1 MIKKTT
7 LLVLLCAV
15 VLAGVVYYFDW
26 KRGAKEKPPEDASK
40 LAFSIQADDI
50 SSFTLTHPADASEPP
65 IHFVKHGEIWQIE
78 QPLQTQAD
86 ASAVQTILD
95 ALASARVSQNE
106 PGSPD
111 RLKVYGLDP
120 PQLTIEFQLKNGAKH
135 SVKIGNKDFTGAS
148 VYAVVDAAP
157 DVALLPESLLVKTGK
172 PLKTL
177 RDPAVLHFVAGDVKS
192 FDLKNPSGQVSAAK
206 NKTNWEVTKPHSSLA
221 DESDVNVL
229 LTAISTAKMTSVVSE
244 TAENLG
250 KYGLAN
256 PSIAFTVTD
265 NKGTASTLAVGKKD
279 GSDYFARDSSRPTVF
294 HVNEA
299 LYKKLSENYKDLR
312 DKKLVSFDSDDVNRV
327 EIHNANGTVI
337 CVRKKDNPDEWLID
351 SPDAVKGKT
360 AASGKFFTPLVNA
373 RATEIEDHPA
383 PNVAAM
389 LAKPPIEVIL
399 TTKDAK
405 TLTIHISDNLS
416 GFVYIRTS
424 RGPEVYKVSSE
435 GLGDWN
441 FKPADLVF

>member
-15 VLAGVVYYFDW
+15 VLGGVVYYFDW
-26 KRGAKEKPPEDASK
+26 KRSAKEKPPEDGSK

-50 SSFTLTHPADASEPP
+50 SSFTLAHPANAPEPP

-78 QPLQTQAD
+78 EPLQTQAD
-86 ASAVQTILD
+86 ASVVQIILD
-95 ALASARVSQNE
+95 ALASARISQTE

-111 RLKVYGLDP
+111 RLKVYGLAP
-120 PQLTIEFQLKNGAKH
+120 PQMTIEFQLKNGTKH
-135 SVKIGNKDFTGAS
+135 TTKIGNKDFTGVS
-148 VYAVVDAAP
+148 VYAILDAAT
-157 DVALLPESLLVKTGK
+157 DVALLPESLLVASDK

-177 RDPAVLHFVAGDVKS
+177 RDPAVIHFAVGDVKS
-192 FDLKNPSGQVSAAK
+192 FDLKNSAGQLSAAK
-206 NKTNWEVTKPHSSLA
+206 SKTNWEFTKPDGSLA
-221 DESDVNVL
+221 DDSDVSAL
-229 LTAISTAKMTSVVSE
+229 LTTISTSRMTGIVSE
-244 TAENLG
+244 TADNLG
-250 KYGLAN
+250 NYGLAN
-256 PSIAFTVTD
+256 PAIAFTVTD

-279 GSDYFARDSSRPTVF
+279 GNDYFARDSSRPIVF
-294 HVNEA
+294 HINEA
-299 LYKKLSENYKDLR
+299 LYKKLSESYKDLR
-312 DKKLVSFDSDDVNRV
+312 NKKLIPFDADDVDRV
-327 EIHNANGTVI
+327 EIHNANGTAV

-351 SPDAVKGKT
+351 SPDSVKGKT

-383 PNVAAM
+383 PNVTAV
-389 LAKPPIEVIL
+389 LAKPAIEVIL

-424 RGPEVYKVSSE
+424 RGPEVYKVNSE
-435 GLGDWN
+435 GFGDWN
-441 FKPADLVF
+441 FKPADLAS